1 MKKLKDSVM
10 FQKLIDGN
18 MMLFDPTT
26 GNFMTVNEVGTLII
40 ECLQK
45 HYSIEKIID
54 NICELYEVDRI
65 TVKND
70 IVLFIKDMEEKDLLT
85 KE

>member
-1 MKKLKDSVM
+1 M